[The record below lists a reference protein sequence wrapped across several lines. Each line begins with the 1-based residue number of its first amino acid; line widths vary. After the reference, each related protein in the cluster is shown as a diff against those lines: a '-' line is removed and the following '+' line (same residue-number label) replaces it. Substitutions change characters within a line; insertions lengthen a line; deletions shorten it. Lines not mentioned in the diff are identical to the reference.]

1 MKLSTKAMIG
11 VLFIGACYNSMFL
24 KAYKEAF
31 DLMTIILIVII
42 VWRNESK

>member
-1 MKLSTKAMIG
+1 MKISTKAMIG
-11 VLFIGACYNSMFL
+11 ILFIGACYQSIFL

-31 DLMTIILIVII
+31 DLMTTILIVII